1 MKHYFAALS
10 SNSFFSQVANAEED
24 KVQSSSLRKFCEGML
39 QQAVAFPLNEDDA
52 PEGAKDLMV
61 GCGEAMQAFKCLI
74 SLCVPIRNYMDTT
87 TEDAVFLTSLP
98 EDEENGLTKDAALFV
113 KPIIGALNSSE
124 FWTGQV
130 DAVVSHGASSAE
142 HATLLKEL
150 QVENQAVID
159 QDEPDESLMKLIKQ
173 LPTLKAAFRPG
184 ATDELEKILSSRLE
198 VVVAKLMQRKPGEI
212 DVATVPSLEAGLAL
226 VTGGQNAN
234 LTNLQ
239 LRFKEWKTGLAGDL
253 ACLRLQNKA
262 QAFSANLKDLNL
274 MELGAAI
281 TEIEKKNLGPDLLED
296 LKKLTELIFSNYLTK
311 APALNL
317 V

>member
-1 MKHYFAALS
+1 MKHYFDALS
-10 SNSFFSQVANAEED
+10 SNAFFSQVANASKD

-39 QQAVAFPLNEDDA
+39 QQAVTFPLSEDDA
-52 PEGAKDLMV
+52 PEGAKVLMV

-74 SLCVPIRNYMDTT
+74 ALCVPIHNYMDTS

-98 EDEENGLTKDAALFV
+98 EDDDYGLTKDAALFV

-142 HATLLKEL
+142 NAALLKEL
-150 QVENQAVID
+150 QTENQAVID
-159 QDEPDESLMKLIKQ
+159 QDEPDESLVKLITEF
-173 LPTLKAAFRPG
+173 PNLKAAFRSG
-184 ATDELEKILSSRLE
+184 ATAELEKILSSRLE

-212 DVATVPSLEAGLAL
+212 DVATVPTLEAGLAL
-226 VTGGQNAN
+226 VTGGENAN

-239 LRFKEWKTGLAGDL
+239 LRFKEWKTGLASDL

-262 QAFSANLKDLNL
+262 RAFSANLKDLNL
-274 MELGAAI
+274 TELAAAI
-281 TEIEKKNLGPDLLED
+281 TEVEKKSLGPDLLED
-296 LKKLTELIFSNYLTK
+296 LKKLTQLILSDFLTK
-311 APALNL
+311 APALNC
-317 V
+317 